1 MDRNKELLNT
11 KQAAEILG
19 VSVSTIRRWCDNGT
33 LTCYRI
39 GNSRYRKFER
49 SVVEKLKAQF
59 YGENSIVKKQ
69 RKINRQLSQKIFQ
82 PNHIRLI
89 ISCTNIGGV
98 KLIIL

>member
-59 YGENSIVKKQ
+59 YGENSIVSENEETKENK
-69 RKINRQLSQKIFQ
+69 
-82 PNHIRLI
+82 PTI
-89 ISCTNIGGV
+89 IT
-98 KLIIL
+98 